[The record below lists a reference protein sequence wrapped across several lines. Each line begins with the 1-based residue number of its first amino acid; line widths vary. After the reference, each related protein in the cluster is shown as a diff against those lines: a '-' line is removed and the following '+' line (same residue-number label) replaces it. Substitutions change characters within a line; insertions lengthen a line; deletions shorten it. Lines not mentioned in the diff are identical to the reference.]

1 MKHTFVH
8 ILCKK
13 VTVLMLGV
21 GLGTTLS
28 AQLPYQNPD
37 LTPEQRATDLLQRL
51 TVEEKISL
59 MQNNS
64 PGIPRL
70 GIRPYEWWNEALH
83 GVARAGLATVF
94 LKRSVW
100 PPPSTI
106 LLFRKY
112 LPPYLTKPEQKT
124 VHQ

>member
-1 MKHTFVH
+1 
-8 ILCKK
+8 
-13 VTVLMLGV
+13 MLGV

-83 GVARAGLATVF
+83 RTGHGL
-94 LKRSVW
+94 
-100 PPPSTI
+100 PSNDRYGR
-106 LLFRKY
+106 LLQRFSCSESIYRRI
-112 LPPYLTKPEQKT
+112 
-124 VHQ
+124 

>member
-1 MKHTFVH
+1 
-8 ILCKK
+8 
-13 VTVLMLGV
+13 MLGV

-94 LKRSVW
+94 
-100 PPPSTI
+100 PQTI
-106 LLFRKY
+106 GMAASFNDSLVQKVPKCTRTY
-112 LPPYLTKPEQKT
+112 TEQGGCPVPYPQIPKDFLTGL
-124 VHQ
+124 

>member
-70 GIRPYEWWNEALH
+70 VERGSARSSTCRTGH
-83 GVARAGLATVF
+83 GL
-94 LKRSVW
+94 
-100 PPPSTI
+100 PSNDRYGR
-106 LLFRKY
+106 LLQRFSCSESIYRRI
-112 LPPYLTKPEQKT
+112 
-124 VHQ
+124 

>member
-1 MKHTFVH
+1 
-8 ILCKK
+8 
-13 VTVLMLGV
+13 MLGV

-70 GIRPYEWWNEALH
+70 GIRPYEWGNEALH

-94 LKRSVW
+94 PQTIGMAASVH
-100 PPPSTI
+100 SMIKDNTSVI
-106 LLFRKY
+106 RD
-112 LPPYLTKPEQKT
+112 
-124 VHQ
+124 

>member
-1 MKHTFVH
+1 
-8 ILCKK
+8 
-13 VTVLMLGV
+13 MLGV

-94 LKRSVW
+94 
-100 PPPSTI
+100 PQTI
-106 LLFRKY
+106 GMAASF
-112 LPPYLTKPEQKT
+112 PPYLTKPEQKT
-124 VHQ
+124 VHSMIKDNTSVIRD

>member
-1 MKHTFVH
+1 
-8 ILCKK
+8 
-13 VTVLMLGV
+13 MLGV

-83 GVARAGLATVF
+83 GVARSS
-94 LKRSVW
+94 LKRSVL

-124 VHQ
+124 VHSMIKDNTSVIRD

>member
-1 MKHTFVH
+1 
-8 ILCKK
+8 
-13 VTVLMLGV
+13 MLGV

-94 LKRSVW
+94 
-100 PPPSTI
+100 PQTI
-106 LLFRKY
+106 GMAASFNDSLVQKVFTAVSDEARA
-112 LPPYLTKPEQKT
+112 KT
-124 VHQ
+124 VHSMIKDNTSVIRD

>member
-1 MKHTFVH
+1 
-8 ILCKK
+8 
-13 VTVLMLGV
+13 MLGV

-83 GVARAGLATVF
+83 GVARTGHGL
-94 LKRSVW
+94 
-100 PPPSTI
+100 PSNDRYGR
-106 LLFRKY
+106 LLQRFSCSKSIYRRI
-112 LPPYLTKPEQKT
+112 
-124 VHQ
+124 